1 MLVKDGFGR
10 NIDYLRISLTDRCN
24 LRCIYCMPEEGVKL
38 LAHKDILTLEEVS
51 RAVECATRLGIKHIR
66 FTGGEP
72 TVRKGL
78 VGLVERTAHT
88 SGIESVALT
97 TNATLLPSM
106 AASLKEA
113 GLSRVNISLDTLDAQ
128 QYRLITRRGNLSDAL
143 RGVEAALDAGLEP
156 VKINAVV
163 VRSLNQD
170 LLSFARMTV
179 HAPLHVRFIEYMPI
193 GSGEG
198 CGGCGWGI
206 DDVVSAREIIET
218 INAQAHE
225 AGMAG
230 LFPATGSEPVG
241 WGPARYY
248 RFPHAQGTVG
258 VISAVSNHF
267 CASCNRLR
275 LTADGKIKPCLFSDV
290 EYDVRSA
297 LRKGTNKDVLSVFE
311 AALAHKP
318 GSHKHRIGTK
328 RMMSQVG
335 G

>member
-1 MLVKDGFGR
+1 MKDGLGR

-24 LRCIYCMPEEGVKL
+24 LRCIYCMPEHGVQSIP
-38 LAHKDILTLEEVS
+38 HRCILTLEEVS
-51 RAVECATRLGIKHIR
+51 RAIECATKLGIKHIR

-78 VGLVERTAHT
+78 VRLVERTAHT
-88 SGIESVALT
+88 PGIESVALT
-97 TNATLLPSM
+97 TNATLLPGM
-106 AASLKEA
+106 APELKAA
-113 GLSRVNISLDTLDAQ
+113 GLSRVNISLDTLDEQ
-128 QYRLITRRGNLSDAL
+128 QYRFITRRGNLNDAL
-143 RGVEAALDAGLEP
+143 NGIKAAFEAGLEP
-156 VKINAVV
+156 VKLNAVV

-170 LLSFARMTV
+170 LLSFAKLTLDK
-179 HAPLHVRFIEYMPI
+179 PLHVRLIEYMPV
-193 GSGEG
+193 GSGED

-206 DDVVSAREIIET
+206 EDVVPAKEMLENIDAKAR
-218 INAQAHE
+218 
-225 AGMAG
+225 MAG
-230 LFPATGSEPVG
+230 IGALVPVVGDSPVG

-248 RFPHAQGTVG
+248 RLPGAQGTIG

-290 EYDVRSA
+290 EYNLQSA
-297 LRKGTNKDVLSVFE
+297 LREGSDEDVLRVFE

-318 GSHKHRIGTK
+318 GGHEHRVGTR